1 MESRE
6 DIERY
11 LILFESFNLLRR
23 NRLPIKKDI
32 LEAIDN
38 KKLLNITE
46 ENRETNSKG
55 RGKNEEKW
63 QHNFQCRIDDV
74 RYKKNYLKKAKG
86 NEGLWI
92 ITTDGYQKLFQ
103 WAGEIQS
110 IEKEKL
116 FEIGGTQELIESAKE
131 VMILKKRYDEISKF
145 RNRLVYGAPGTG
157 KSYMLQEDAKILTN
171 CDKEYQS
178 RITFYRDYTYGK
190 FIGEYKPVPIY
201 SDELKGNKLF
211 KSSDEEDS
219 TLKKPYVSYEFVPG
233 IFIEVLCKALKDS
246 SHNYVL
252 IIEEIN
258 RGNAAAIFGEAFQL
272 LDRDSD
278 DKSIYDVKMNDEVMN
293 YVSSKMGGTAKTVD
307 NLYIPSN
314 MYIWATMNPSD
325 QGVDILD
332 SAFKRRWR
340 LEYIGINENEDK
352 NDAMISMPFFEK
364 EKFFEDLP
372 KERRISWNWLR
383 REINGKIMQ
392 GENIFIK
399 EDKLLG
405 PFFITKSEIDDN
417 TIKSKLI
424 IYLKDDILKS
434 RYAQLFDGNYKTTS
448 DLLEAY
454 NLGRNIFTISNQ
466 DFKAEIETVLKG
478 AK

>member
-1 MESRE
+1 MG
-6 DIERY
+6 
-11 LILFESFNLLRR
+11 
-23 NRLPIKKDI
+23 
-32 LEAIDN
+32 
-38 KKLLNITE
+38 KLL
-46 ENRETNSKG
+46 
-55 RGKNEEKW
+55 
-63 QHNFQCRIDDV
+63 
-74 RYKKNYLKKAKG
+74 L
-86 NEGLWI
+86 
-92 ITTDGYQKLFQ
+92 
-103 WAGEIQS
+103 
-110 IEKEKL
+110 
-116 FEIGGTQELIESAKE
+116 
-131 VMILKKRYDEISKF
+131 
-145 RNRLVYGAPGTG
+145 
-157 KSYMLQEDAKILTN
+157 
-171 CDKEYQS
+171 
-178 RITFYRDYTYGK
+178 
-190 FIGEYKPVPIY
+190 
-201 SDELKGNKLF
+201 
-211 KSSDEEDS
+211 
-219 TLKKPYVSYEFVPG
+219 